1 MFYFKSQCLAL
12 GAILFP
18 CAVVFAQQS
27 AESSLLSEV
36 QVSAPKYPQKLSQ
49 TGKVISLISRAQL
62 DQMTGKSLAEVLQ
75 SQVGISVNGARSAPG
90 SNQEIYV
97 RGANTGHVLLL
108 IDGFP
113 VNDPSH
119 ISQVMDWNLLDIS
132 SLERIEILKGGQ
144 STLYGS
150 DAMAGVINLV
160 TQKTS
165 TKQVQGNVQVQAG
178 TIGELNTTAQI
189 RGSIAKNQWNVQVRD
204 FVSQGYSAAK
214 DTVGNYEKDGFRQQQ
229 VHLAWS
235 RPMGQK
241 SWLEVYYQWNGNKSN
256 LDAGPFVD
264 ERDYT
269 AKANSSSIR
278 LQYQYRGLNT
288 SWYLRAFHEIIHREF
303 KNDSTFIAANAW
315 TNFSFSTYHGKSQGL
330 EWYGKWSLGNEFV
343 LLAGTE
349 YRYQNTSQSD
359 YSISAFGRYDSP
371 SLAPE
376 KANQSI
382 WATYATLQKNWQMGG
397 IEVGTRWN
405 KSSNFGDFTTF
416 NINPYVFLSTEW
428 KLFANGYTGFKV
440 PSLYQLYSPYGNSAL
455 KPELGSTIEL
465 GISYLNADWSARV
478 VGFQNQVRDGIVFQS
493 KNVDPYGQYVNVSKQ
508 STQGLELEG
517 AYRRGAFNSSLNY
530 TFLDGSMTN
539 KFAGKDSTYSSLIRR
554 PAHALVLNF
563 GLRLTSHWQVSLLHH
578 WQARRTD
585 FVYDEALFSVV
596 AKELSPYVWA
606 ELQSSFELNKHFHV
620 NLIIKNLYNQKF
632 IESYGYATQP
642 LNAVLVLKYRW

>member
-1 MFYFKSQCLAL
+1 MFHFKSQCLAL

-18 CAVVFAQQS
+18 SAVVFAQQS
-27 AESSLLSEV
+27 AESQLLSEV
-36 QVSAPKYPQKLSQ
+36 QVSAPKYPQKLNQ

-62 DQMTGKSLAEVLQ
+62 DQMSGKSLAEVLQ

-160 TQKTS
+160 TQKS
-165 TKQVQGNVQVQAG
+165 SAKQVQGHVQIQAG
-178 TIGELNTTAQI
+178 SIGELNTTAQV
-189 RGSIAKNQWNVQVRD
+189 RGSLAKNQWNVQVRD

-229 VHLAWS
+229 VHLGWS
-235 RPMGQK
+235 RPIGEK
-241 SWLEVYYQWNGNKSN
+241 SWLDVYYQWNTNRSN
-256 LDAGPFVD
+256 LDAGPFAD
-264 ERDYT
+264 EKDYT
-269 AKANSSSIR
+269 AKANSSSLR
-278 LQYQYRGLNT
+278 LQYQFKGLNT
-288 SWYLRAFHEIIHREF
+288 TWYLRAFHEIIHREF

-315 TNFSFSTYHGKSQGL
+315 SNFSFSSYHGKSQGL
-330 EWYGKWSLGNEFV
+330 EWYGKWSLGKEFV

-349 YRYQNTSQSD
+349 YRYQNTLQSD
-359 YSISAFGRYDSP
+359 YSVSAFGRYDSP
-371 SLAPE
+371 SLTPE

-382 WATYATLQKNWQMGG
+382 LATYATLQKNWKMGG

-405 KSSNFGDFTTF
+405 KSFNFGDFTTF
-416 NINPYVFLSTEW
+416 NINPYVFLSRQW

-440 PSLYQLYSPYGNSAL
+440 PSLYQLYSPYGNNEL
-455 KPELGSTIEL
+455 KPEIGSTLEVGL
-465 GISYLNADWSARV
+465 SYLDAVWSARLL
-478 VGFQNQVRDGIVFQS
+478 GFQNLVKDGIVFQS

-508 STQGLELEG
+508 STQGIELEG
-517 AYRRGAFNSSLNY
+517 AYRQGRISATLNY
-530 TFLDGSMTN
+530 TFLDGTMTN

-554 PAHALVLNF
+554 PAHAVVLNW
-563 GLRLTSHWQVSLLHH
+563 GIRLSSQWQVSLLHH
-578 WQARRTD
+578 WQAKRTD

-596 AKELSPYVWA
+596 SKELKPYVWA
-606 ELQSSFELNKHFHV
+606 ELQSSYEVNKHIHI
-620 NLIIKNLYNQKF
+620 NLLIKNVYNQLF
-632 IESYGYATQP
+632 VESYGYATQP
-642 LNAVLVLKYRW
+642 LNAVLALKYRW

>member
-1 MFYFKSQCLAL
+1 MFHFKSQCLAL

-18 CAVVFAQQS
+18 SAVVFAQQS
-27 AESSLLSEV
+27 ADSQLLSEV
-36 QVSAPKYPQKLSQ
+36 QVAAPKYPQKLNQ
-49 TGKVISLISRAQL
+49 TGKVVSIISRAQL

-160 TQKTS
+160 TQKPNS
-165 TKQVQGNVQVQAG
+165 KQVQGKVQIQVG
-178 TIGELNTTAQI
+178 SIGELNTTAQV
-189 RGSIAKNQWNVQVRD
+189 RGSIAKNLWNIQVRD
-204 FVSQGYSAAK
+204 FISQGYSAAK
-214 DTVGNYEKDGFRQQQ
+214 DTIGTFEKDGFRQQQ
-229 VHLAWS
+229 VHVGWS
-235 RPMGQK
+235 RPIGEK
-241 SWLEVYYQWNGNKSN
+241 SWLDVYYQWNANKSN
-256 LDAGPFVD
+256 LDAGPYAD
-264 ERDYT
+264 EKDYT
-269 AKANSSSIR
+269 AKANSSSLR
-278 LQYQYRGLNT
+278 MQYQYKGDHLT
-288 SWYLRAFHEIIHREF
+288 WYLRAFHEVIHREF
-303 KNDSTFIAANAW
+303 TNDSTFIAANAW
-315 TNFSFSTYHGKSQGL
+315 TNFSHSTYEGKSQGL
-330 EWYGKWSLGNEFV
+330 EWYGKWSLGREFV

-349 YRYQNTSQSD
+349 YRYQNTLQSD
-359 YSISAFGRYDSP
+359 YSISAYGRYDSP

-382 WATYATLQKNWQMGG
+382 WATYATVQKNWDMGG
-397 IEVGTRWN
+397 IEMGTRWN

-416 NINPYVFLSTEW
+416 TINPYVFLTKSW
-428 KLFANGYTGFKV
+428 KLFANVNSGFKV
-440 PSLYQLYSPYGNSAL
+440 PSLYQLYSPYGNSVL
-455 KPELGSTIEL
+455 KPELGTTLEFGLSI
-465 GISYLNADWSARV
+465 AKPAWSARI
-478 VGFQNQVRDGIVFQS
+478 VGFQNSVKDGIVFQS

-508 STQGLELEG
+508 NTQGIEVEG
-517 AYRRGAFNSSLNY
+517 GYRKGSFNSTLNY
-530 TFLDGSMTN
+530 TFLDGNLTN

-554 PAHALVLNF
+554 PAHALVLNL
-563 GLRLTSHWQVSLLHH
+563 GYQINAKWQVSLLHH

-596 AKELSPYVWA
+596 SKELKPYVWA
-606 ELQSSFELNKHFHV
+606 EIQSSYQVNKHVQF
-620 NLIIKNLYNQKF
+620 NLLIKNLYNQAF
-632 IESYGYATQP
+632 VESYGYSTQP
-642 LNAVLVLKYRW
+642 MNLLLAFKYQW